1 MRNIQMNRCSWPAN
15 DALMIEYHDQE
26 WGVPVHDDQKW
37 FEFIVLDAFQAG
49 LSWKTILHKR
59 ENFRKALDGFD
70 PTIIAN
76 YDEDK
81 VKSLMQDAGIIR
93 NQLKIRS
100 TIANAIAFLDLQK
113 EFGGFDKY
121 IWSFTDGK
129 VIQNSWQSMRDVPA
143 NTPLSDEISKSL
155 KKRGFK
161 FVGSTI
167 VYSFLQSA
175 GVVNDHV
182 CECFRHSDL
191 GGGR

>member
-1 MRNIQMNRCSWPAN
+1 MSYTPRCPWPSN
-15 DALMIEYHDQE
+15 DPLMIEYHDLE

-49 LSWKTILHKR
+49 LSWRTILHKR
-59 ENFRKALDGFD
+59 ENFRKVLDGFD
-70 PTIIAN
+70 PVHISK
-76 YDEDK
+76 YQEDK
-81 VKSLMQDAGIIR
+81 VQGLMQDAGIIR

-100 TIANAIAFLDLQK
+100 TITNAIAFLEIQK
-113 EFGGFDKY
+113 EFGSFDKY

-129 VIQNSWQSMRDVPA
+129 VIQNSWKSMQDVPA
-143 NTPLSDEISKSL
+143 KTPLSDEISKSL

-167 VYSFLQSA
+167 VYAFLQSA

-182 CECFRHSDL
+182 CECFRHSELVDF
-191 GGGR
+191 R

>member
-1 MRNIQMNRCSWPAN
+1 MTRCPWPST
-15 DALMIEYHDQE
+15 DPLMIEYHDTE

-49 LSWKTILHKR
+49 LSWRTILHKR
-59 ENFRKALDGFD
+59 ENFRRALDGFN

-81 VKSLMQDAGIIR
+81 VQSLMQDAGIIR

-100 TIANAIAFLDLQK
+100 TITNAIAFLELQR
-113 EFGGFDKY
+113 EFGSFDKY
-121 IWSFTDGK
+121 IWGFTNGK
-129 VIQNSWQSMRDVPA
+129 VIQNGWKLMQDVPA
-143 NTPLSDEISKSL
+143 KTPLSDEISKNL

-167 VYSFLQSA
+167 VYAFLQSA

-182 CECFRHSDL
+182 CECFRYSEL
-191 GGGR
+191 GGYM